1 MKKFTLVSL
10 ARTKKSATS
19 ALMGLAILFVTLNFV
34 SANLSIKV
42 YSSNPNVSDGAG
54 IQNNGTAD
62 GAFPFWD
69 TGLPDDEA
77 TARMMFEGDEF
88 HLWDTY
94 FQNDETEPR
103 IMFED
108 DDFPTLTTSLQ
119 NNDAEEAQNLS
130 LNTVDRPASTDEF
143 FRKDLNL
150 LDFEDSLYGHFS
162 FHRPNLTKTLS
173 ERRFDDPQNQER
185 YKSALDYYE
194 AKKSE
199 HELLEDYPPKNDP
212 SESDY
217 LDDLKQETLK
227 KFNDSQE
234 RTYDF
239 NCFNDDP
246 FERAK
251 FQHIQ
256 EDNIILTYDNREA
269 GNFANRLNSPNTA
282 PQPSSLPIPR
292 RASDVV
298 AFFPY
303 DKGGSSSDDDSS
315 YSEGGSFHRDGSP
328 NLLAQAP
335 DILPPPAGLFE
346 VTNGSPSTITCH
358 FYRPEAP
365 SGNNPDAVATKNIS
379 YTPLHKRTRSEV
391 TSTYGI
397 TNGND
402 LDAFPSIWDDILDDS
417 E

>member
-94 FQNDETEPR
+94 FQNDETEPK

-108 DDFPTLTTSLQ
+108 VNFPPLTTSLQ

-150 LDFEDSLYGHFS
+150 LDLEDSLYGHFS

-251 FQHIQ
+251 FQHGQ
-256 EDNIILTYDNREA
+256 EDNIILTYDNKGA

-303 DKGGSSSDDDSS
+303 DKRGASSDDDSS
-315 YSEGGSFHRDGSP
+315 YDGETSLYHRDGSP

-335 DILPPPAGLFE
+335 DIPPPPAGLWKE
-346 VTNGSPSTITCH
+346 TSGSPSK
-358 FYRPEAP
+358 PKP
-365 SGNNPDAVATKNIS
+365 
-379 YTPLHKRTRSEV
+379 
-391 TSTYGI
+391 TSTYYFYSPGA
-397 TNGND
+397 TGGNEAD
-402 LDAFPSIWDDILDDS
+402 DFPSVLYFTNNHFSYPPDTK
-417 E
+417 